1 MDAIKFLKE
10 RRRLLNSLG
19 RTGEK
24 CYGVSCGECP
34 FDKRNNGTNSYCGD
48 FESDYPERTVEI
60 VEKWSKKNPQKT
72 ILQDY
77 VEKHPNAPLRE
88 SGLPKYVCPNLLGYI
103 GMEQGTCPDC
113 LGCWN
118 RPLEG

>member
-1 MDAIKFLKE
+1 MDAVKYLKE
-10 RRRLLNSLG
+10 RSRMCKNHTCCSSCPLNEEA
-19 RTGEK
+19 RDCRNTEK
-24 CYGVSCGECP
+24 I
-34 FDKRNNGTNSYCGD
+34 N
-48 FESDYPERTVEI
+48 PEEAVEI
-60 VEKWSKKNPQKT
+60 VEKWSKENPQKT

>member
-1 MDAIKFLKE
+1 MDAIKYLKE
-10 RRRLLNSLG
+10 QKRMCE
-19 RTGEK
+19 TYQIDCE
-24 CYGVSCGECP
+24 ECP
-34 FDKRNNGTNSYCGD
+34 F
-48 FESDYPERTVEI
+48 FESFDGENVKCDEFPFLNPGRAVDL
-60 VEKWSKKNPQKT
+60 VEKWSAENPQKT